1 MSKTEATPES
11 SKPSDQTRK
20 NDSKTHAD
28 PQRLFAE
35 GYGSAPGSKGS
46 DTNQFLPSL
55 AIHGEEPGQRDY
67 GAPKVPETPKD
78 GGPEASATALTITRD
93 ADGKPTAYHSNGFSF
108 EYHKDNDTWYYHQDS
123 GGDYVKIDI
132 PTVNDNGTVSTHES
146 GGFNAGRTH
155 ELSGNGQTTED
166 WLDLKKNDPLIAG
179 IWHGLPGK
187 LAGDIIRSD
196 VQVGNDLL
204 HGNFLD
210 AATGLVKRD
219 LNEFNDLLTAAKG
232 KNPVSAWDW
241 GQRLEADLATS
252 GEGSEQFKKD
262 LDWLNEL
269 WDGHSYGGTTRGDL
283 SRYYDDN
290 AWIGIAMVDAYKQN
304 PNNPEYL
311 DRAKKLFDYVSSAA
325 EGTENLPHP
334 GGLFWQQGED
344 VRTAV
349 STAGGTQL
357 ALELYQQT
365 HDQKYL
371 DFAKKQYNWMNDT
384 LKNKDGLFL
393 DGINANGSND
403 NHETLFSY
411 NQGLMLGNATM
422 LYQITGDKNYLDQA
436 NQIAKGT
443 IDWRFNE
450 QEPFFNAVYFK
461 NLMLLD
467 SVQPN
472 NEYRQALSKYAGE
485 LQNTLNGGNIDKWH
499 DHELTQAAARQI
511 FALAEQNPP
520 T

>member
-1 MSKTEATPES
+1 
-11 SKPSDQTRK
+11 
-20 NDSKTHAD
+20 
-28 PQRLFAE
+28 
-35 GYGSAPGSKGS
+35 
-46 DTNQFLPSL
+46 
-55 AIHGEEPGQRDY
+55 
-67 GAPKVPETPKD
+67 
-78 GGPEASATALTITRD
+78 
-93 ADGKPTAYHSNGFSF
+93 
-108 EYHKDNDTWYYHQDS
+108 
-123 GGDYVKIDI
+123 
-132 PTVNDNGTVSTHES
+132 
-146 GGFNAGRTH
+146 
-155 ELSGNGQTTED
+155 
-166 WLDLKKNDPLIAG
+166 
-179 IWHGLPGK
+179 
-187 LAGDIIRSD
+187 
-196 VQVGNDLL
+196 
-204 HGNFLD
+204 
-210 AATGLVKRD
+210 
-219 LNEFNDLLTAAKG
+219 
-232 KNPVSAWDW
+232 
-241 GQRLEADLATS
+241 
-252 GEGSEQFKKD
+252 
-262 LDWLNEL
+262 
-269 WDGHSYGGTTRGDL
+269 
-283 SRYYDDN
+283 DDN

-304 PNNPEYL
+304 PKNPEYL

-365 HDQKYL
+365 HDEKYL

-472 NEYRQALSKYAGE
+472 NEYRQALSKYAGD